1 MNRLIFALLAALTA
15 SHPAVAHEGHGQPQF
30 GGVVAEAGVAQF
42 EIVAGDGKVTVHAT
56 QHGAPLATAGA
67 SGRLTVLDGTRKS
80 EIELA
85 PAGENR
91 LAGAGRVPSGARL
104 LLNVSLAGQKPLQA
118 RAVLR

>member
-15 SHPAVAHEGHGQPQF
+15 SYPAVAHEGHGQPQF

-67 SGRLTVLDGTRKS
+67 SGRLTVLDGTKKS